1 MIKNRDEFFG
11 MLWEDYISF
20 DEKERDKCFVYGY
33 LKQKKDSR
41 AEVIGRS
48 RDAVIDYSGQ
58 KKRDKY
64 ILLKSAYLA
73 MERYE
78 VMNEEEYVGILK
90 ELIGNSVPKKY
101 RELCG
106 RKAVAQ
112 AEEAFE
118 RRFLIGC
125 VSDFF
130 YNLGYRTNRNIEH
143 GQSVKLPS
151 KHLKEDGYNDEFEM
165 MYRFSVYSNDDMTAD
180 ADKNVTFGSLDDEYI
195 QKCSKLYDTLLKER
209 NSMAFVPLYIDS
221 ETGAGVYIIGRDKF
235 DEDTL
240 CYEKTSRTDVCL
252 VCIAYFYA
260 VDAITKIKSS
270 PTDDLSVTM
279 MIRETFKSVKKAF
292 DCFKASV
299 SEKDFYEN
307 YPDENDERLPRN
319 TDEQFQLYFISKKKA
334 EDIRKKAIRQD
345 MDKKE
350 RFAVQKLEEEE
361 RLRQRLIQSQK
372 RALGNL

>member
-1 MIKNRDEFFG
+1 
-11 MLWEDYISF
+11 
-20 DEKERDKCFVYGY
+20 
-33 LKQKKDSR
+33 
-41 AEVIGRS
+41 
-48 RDAVIDYSGQ
+48 
-58 KKRDKY
+58 
-64 ILLKSAYLA
+64 
-73 MERYE
+73 
-78 VMNEEEYVGILK
+78 
-90 ELIGNSVPKKY
+90 
-101 RELCG
+101 
-106 RKAVAQ
+106 
-112 AEEAFE
+112 
-118 RRFLIGC
+118 
-125 VSDFF
+125 
-130 YNLGYRTNRNIEH
+130 
-143 GQSVKLPS
+143 
-151 KHLKEDGYNDEFEM
+151 
-165 MYRFSVYSNDDMTAD
+165 MTAD

-195 QKCSKLYDTLLKER
+195 QKCSELYDTLLKER

-292 DCFKASV
+292 DSFKASV

-307 YPDENDERLPRN
+307 YPDENDERLPQN

-334 EDIRKKAIRQD
+334 EDIRKKGIRQD